1 LEQKQQQINTPLDKI
16 MHMSE
21 NPKAKFAYC
30 EYEKRGN
37 GYVIRCPDGTL
48 FATRDHLG
56 FGEEDDFEEVPPED
70 VPYVTREILGF
81 PLYSPRDVYTFAKQ
95 IHEYLET
102 GTPPEE

>member
-1 LEQKQQQINTPLDKI
+1 
-16 MHMSE
+16 MSE

-48 FATRDHLG
+48 FATRDRLG

-70 VPYVTREILGF
+70 VPYVTKEILGF

-102 GTPPEE
+102 GSPPEE